1 LVPHI
6 PPKMLPV
13 IVATLAPFI
22 SCIQLMPQMYKTYT
36 TKNVKDLS
44 FVTLLMILCAD
55 TLWLLHGHFIVDYSL
70 IIGCLINVVIVFAL
84 LIMYCLYK

>member
-1 LVPHI
+1 
-6 PPKMLPV
+6 MLPV
-13 IVATLAPFI
+13 LVATLAPFI

-44 FVTLLMILCAD
+44 FITLIMILFAD
-55 TLWLLHGHFIVDYSL
+55 TLWLLHGHFILDYSL
-70 IIGCLINVVIVFAL
+70 IIGCLINVMIVFSL